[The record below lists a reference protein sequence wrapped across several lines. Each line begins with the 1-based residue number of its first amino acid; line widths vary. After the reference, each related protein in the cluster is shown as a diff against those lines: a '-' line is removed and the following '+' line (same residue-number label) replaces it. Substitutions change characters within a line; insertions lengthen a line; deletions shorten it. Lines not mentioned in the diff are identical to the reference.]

1 MRLNETNPVRVE
13 RAIVKSG
20 ITDMREVAEIAS
32 DFLNDTYW
40 NDPKCAGRRIR
51 GGGGDHIRFFDAL
64 PEVEW

>member
-13 RAIVKSG
+13 SAIAKSG
-20 ITDMREVAEIAS
+20 ISDMREVAEIAA

-51 GGGGDHIRFFDAL
+51 ACGGDSARFFDSL